1 MSVGS
6 GQVDNPPRVLLV
18 GRSEIERDL
27 RRRAEVEL
35 LRARTATDAIGE
47 AAHARSEGE
56 PVSAVLIAPGAL
68 DESERSAWRDSIA
81 RFIDSAPIID
91 LSRDPD
97 AERVLAR
104 LAALEREREPE
115 AEPTAA
121 SATPSAPAAAAP
133 TAEESPTA
141 TKESPTA
148 ERSAPGELIMSAAPI
163 DALLAGAS
171 PIEAALERARLYLGD
186 ETIFFI
192 ESGAAPPAGARS
204 VVGVQRRGVS
214 FGSLIA
220 EKTPADR
227 LESVARE
234 LASWIALERQ
244 QQQLREAA
252 FKDSL
257 TGAFNRRWFEEAL
270 PRALDA
276 ARAGRRDVTL
286 MVYDIDDFKS
296 YNDRY
301 GHAAG
306 DEILR
311 ETVRLMS
318 SVIRPT
324 DRVCRIGGDEF
335 AVLFDDPAGPR
346 AGAGRHV
353 ASIAQIA
360 ARFQRQIC
368 DHRFPKLA
376 EDAPG
381 TLTVSG
387 GLATFPWDAGDA
399 RTLIELADALAI
411 ESKRHGKNA
420 LTYGPGAQHVC
431 GWTPGYSP

>member
-1 MSVGS
+1 MSADVV
-6 GQVDNPPRVLLV
+6 QTDHPPRVLLV

-35 LRARTATDAIGE
+35 LRARTATEAIGE
-47 AAHARSEGE
+47 AAQARTEGE
-56 PVSAVLIAPGAL
+56 PVSAVLVAPGAL
-68 DESERSAWRDSIA
+68 DETERGAWRDSIA
-81 RFIDSAPIID
+81 RFIDAAPIID
-91 LSRDPD
+91 LSPDPD
-97 AERVLAR
+97 AERVLEG
-104 LAALEREREPE
+104 LSALEPRREPE
-115 AEPTAA
+115 AETTAA
-121 SATPSAPAAAAP
+121 AVTTSAPAPAP
-133 TAEESPTA
+133 PLAAEELPTTEHPA
-141 TKESPTA
+141 S
-148 ERSAPGELIMSAAPI
+148 GEQIIPASPI

-171 PIEAALERARLYLGD
+171 PIEAALERARLSLGD

-192 ESGAAPPAGARS
+192 EAGVAPPPGSSFVAP
-204 VVGVQRRGVS
+204 VNRRGVS
-214 FGSLIA
+214 FGSVVA
-220 EKTPADR
+220 VQTPSDR
-227 LESVARE
+227 LEIVARE
-234 LASWIALERQ
+234 LAAWLALERQ
-244 QQQLREAA
+244 QHQLREAA

-257 TGAFNRRWFEEAL
+257 TGAFNRRWFEETL

-276 ARAGRRDVTL
+276 ARADRRDVTL

-306 DEILR
+306 DEILL

-399 RTLIELADALAI
+399 RSLMELADALAI

-420 LTYGPGAQHVC
+420 LTYGPGAQHAC
-431 GWTPGYSP
+431 GWTPE

>member
-1 MSVGS
+1 MSVES
-6 GQVDNPPRVLLV
+6 EQVDNPPRVLLV

-35 LRARTATDAIGE
+35 LRARTATEAIGE
-47 AAHARSEGE
+47 AAHARTEGE

-81 RFIDSAPIID
+81 RFIDAAPIID
-91 LSRDPD
+91 LSPDPD
-97 AERVLAR
+97 AERVLER
-104 LAALEREREPE
+104 LSALDSGREQE
-115 AEPTAA
+115 AETTAA
-121 SATPSAPAAAAP
+121 AATQSAPA
-133 TAEESPTA
+133 AEESPT
-141 TKESPTA
+141 TEH
-148 ERSAPGELIMSAAPI
+148 SASGELFMSASPI

-171 PIEAALERARLYLGD
+171 PIEAALEHARLSLGD

-192 ESGAAPPAGARS
+192 EAGVAPPAGARS
-204 VVGVQRRGVS
+204 VVGVERRGVS
-214 FGSLIA
+214 FGSLVA

-234 LASWIALERQ
+234 IASWIALERQ

-346 AGAGRHV
+346 TGAGRHV

-420 LTYGPGAQHVC
+420 LTYGPGAQQVC
-431 GWTPGYSP
+431 GWTPEDSP